1 MGRSMTETAESGIRP
16 ATPASSV
23 PNGMP
28 CARFRASASS
38 KESSIV
44 PWPATTME
52 RRASVRVTPPTPN
65 SREKRTS
72 LPLSTVMCVL
82 VAPMSR

>member
-1 MGRSMTETAESGIRP
+1 MGRSMIETAESGMRP
-16 ATPASSV
+16 ARPASSA
-23 PNGMP
+23 PSGIP
-28 CARFRASASS
+28 CARFSASASS

-44 PWPATTME
+44 PCPGTTMA
-52 RRASVRVTPPTPN
+52 RSASVRVTPPTPN

-72 LPLSTVMCVL
+72 FPLSTVMWVF